1 MKELFKNKPIGFYIL
16 LGSIGLT
23 FITAITYLLC
33 YLGHENLNIFSI
45 IILSVS
51 VVMSS
56 VLFFIKKIKVIP
68 YVLWFL
74 NFVAFLFFIY
84 GVYRYVV
91 DVFVGIDY
99 DHFEFSFIIT
109 ALLFLL
115 SVGTS
120 TSTIFLKLT
129 KEGEK

>member
-1 MKELFKNKPIGFYIL
+1 MKELFKDKPVGFYIL

-23 FITAITYLLC
+23 FITAITYFAC
-33 YLGHENLNIFSI
+33 YLGHENLNVFSI
-45 IILSVS
+45 IFLLVS
-51 VVMSS
+51 GVASS
-56 VLFFIKKIKVIP
+56 ILFFIKKIKVVP

-84 GVYRYVV
+84 AMYRYVV

-109 ALLFLL
+109 AILFLL

-129 KEGEK
+129 KEENK